1 MYVQY
6 TKYLSEDKCECS
18 GGLSRLN
25 FQELTDVKL
34 IRATRLHSSIL
45 DTSISNTMVMFHSFQ
60 THLRGWL

>member
-1 MYVQY
+1 MYVVQY
-6 TKYLSEDKCECS
+6 TKYLSEDKYECS

-45 DTSISNTMVMFHSFQ
+45 DISNTMVMFHSFQ